1 MDIVDTKTR
10 SRMMSRIRAKDTKP
24 EMIARRYFWR
34 QGLRYRLHV
43 KELPGRPDIVF
54 PKHRAIVEVRGCFWH
69 GHQGCAKFRMPKSSR
84 TFWRNKIIRN
94 RQRDATN
101 IARLR
106 RLGWR
111 VYVVWE
117 CQVSKGREG
126 ALARISTRIVAPRRM
141 AIHRHG

>member
-10 SRMMSRIRAKDTKP
+10 SRMMSRVRSKDTQP

-69 GHQGCAKFRMPKSSR
+69 GHQGCGKFQWPRSSR
-84 TFWRNKIIRN
+84 KFWREKILRN
-94 RQRDATN
+94 RERDAAN
-101 IARLR
+101 LRALR
-106 RLGWR
+106 RKGWR
-111 VYVVWE
+111 VFVLWE
-117 CQVSKGREG
+117 CQLEKGG
-126 ALARISTRIVAPRRM
+126 QAMLPKLTGRIIDPR
-141 AIHRHG
+141 HQPLC

>member
-10 SRMMSRIRAKDTKP
+10 SRMMSRVRSKDTQP

-69 GHQGCAKFRMPKSSR
+69 GHQGCSKFQWPRSSR
-84 TFWRNKIIRN
+84 KFWREKILRN
-94 RQRDATN
+94 RERDAAN
-101 IARLR
+101 LRALR
-106 RLGWR
+106 RQGWR
-111 VYVVWE
+111 VFVVWE
-117 CQVSKGREG
+117 CQLEKRSEAMLPKLTGR
-126 ALARISTRIVAPRRM
+126 IIDPRRQPLC
-141 AIHRHG
+141 

>member
-10 SRMMSRIRAKDTKP
+10 SRMMSRVRSKDTQP

-69 GHQGCAKFRMPKSSR
+69 GHQGCSKFQWPRSSKA
-84 TFWRNKIIRN
+84 FWRAKILRN
-94 RQRDATN
+94 RERDAAN
-101 IARLR
+101 LRALR
-106 RLGWR
+106 RQGWR
-111 VYVVWE
+111 VFVVWE
-117 CQVSKGREG
+117 CHLEKRSEAMLPKLTGR
-126 ALARISTRIVAPRRM
+126 IIDPRRQPLC
-141 AIHRHG
+141 